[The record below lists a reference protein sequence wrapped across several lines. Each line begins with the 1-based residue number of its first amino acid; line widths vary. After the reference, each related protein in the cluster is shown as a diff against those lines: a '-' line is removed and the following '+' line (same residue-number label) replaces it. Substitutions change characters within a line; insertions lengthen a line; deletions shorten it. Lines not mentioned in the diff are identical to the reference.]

1 MAFATSLSIERT
13 SWIILLLLSVILLL
27 VEGSSGEGTVAS
39 TGEVEEGG
47 EMGEAIDEEGHES
60 HPYYAVLFPSFIL
73 TLGVVV
79 YYILSRYLHFLP
91 YTAIMF
97 LLGTIMGIISEYH
110 ILDYSGKEY
119 AYMDGTLAAWRNINS
134 EVLLLVF
141 LPGLIFKDALGQN
154 PYLFTMG
161 FGQLLIFAFPLVV
174 SFRVENRSLYIIM
187 SIYISKLTH
196 FYFISITASWNG
208 INGMYWLL
216 HFPVRLVVPSLFG
229 IWKYP
234 IRYGSRGCS
243 CAFRRSRYVWQKN
256 NTQVVLY
263 CIVCVCVCV
272 CSGSL
277 NESKSQ

>member
-1 MAFATSLSIERT
+1 MAFATSRSIERT
-13 SWIILLLLSVILLL
+13 SWIILLLLSVVLLL
-27 VEGSSGEGTVAS
+27 VEGSSGEDAAAGTEEAEIGVG
-39 TGEVEEGG
+39 TGLE
-47 EMGEAIDEEGHES
+47 IDEEGHES

-97 LLGTIMGIISEYH
+97 LLGTILGIASEYD
-110 ILDYSGKEY
+110 IFDYSGKEFT
-119 AYMDGTLAAWRNINS
+119 YMAGTLDAWQNINS

-161 FGQLLIFAFPLVV
+161 FGQLFIFAFPLVV
-174 SFRVENRSLYIIM
+174 SFVENRSLHISM

-196 FYFISITASWNG
+196 FLFIFISITASWNG
-208 INGMYWLL
+208 INGIDWLL

-243 CAFRRSRYVWQKN
+243 CASRRSRYV
-256 NTQVVLY
+256 
-263 CIVCVCVCV
+263 
-272 CSGSL
+272 
-277 NESKSQ
+277 